1 MGLVRLGRGTR
12 RAMEILLVTT
22 ELSPRVSSTDT
33 PDEVSALGKT
43 LRQLGHDVTIVAP
56 FNHAFEQGGL
66 SVARRL
72 TPIALT
78 DGQAVTVF
86 DAHLSSGA
94 KVVLLGMPSGLDAQ
108 LSMPTL
114 LAETEVRSAS
124 AFADAVVRLVA
135 QRLEQGQPFDVVHLF
150 DWMTALVASVLHQR
164 LGFGSPAIVL
174 SVHDPRAVGEFE
186 ARFVPQLGDE
196 SQSLETQF
204 SEGKCSV
211 LKTGIIASDSIV
223 VPSESHI
230 EVMMN
235 TAARLGL
242 GASLSEQSKP
252 IHAVQAGVDYS
263 RVNPATNPNLVA
275 RFDAEDASAKAATK
289 TALLRD
295 LGLALDN
302 RPLFLF
308 PGPMSL
314 DGGGD
319 LVVDAAELVLAQPV
333 STCFF
338 SMPHDDV
345 QLVSRLE
352 QRIGSPLTNCVHR
365 VCTSE
370 RDLHRGF
377 AAADFVVCPARHVGG
392 RVDHLAAQRYGAVVV
407 ALNAPGLREAVV
419 DCDTGLE
426 TGTGFLF
433 DDCNAA
439 SLSAALMRAT
449 AAYYHPGFDKLRRRV
464 MRQDFSWE
472 RPARRML
479 QIYRKAYQGRPHET
493 TADESI

>member
-1 MGLVRLGRGTR
+1 
-12 RAMEILLVTT
+12 MEILLVTT

-33 PDEVSALGKT
+33 PDEVSSLGKT

-56 FNHAFEQGGL
+56 FTHAFEQGGL

-108 LSMPTL
+108 VARTTTV
-114 LAETEVRSAS
+114 AEAEVCSVS
-124 AFADAVVRLVA
+124 AFADAVVRLTA

-150 DWMTALVASVLHQR
+150 DWMTSLVAPVLRGR
-164 LGFGSPAIVL
+164 LGSGSPAIVL
-174 SVHDPRAVGEFE
+174 SVHDPRATGDFDGCYAAFLGE
-186 ARFVPQLGDE
+186 QLQGTQL
-196 SQSLETQF
+196 SGGQCSL
-204 SEGKCSV
+204 
-211 LKTGIIASDSIV
+211 LKPGIVASDAII

-230 EVMMN
+230 EEVMK
-235 TAARLGL
+235 TAARLGIN
-242 GASLSEQSKP
+242 ACFAEQSKP
-252 IHAVQAGVDYS
+252 VHAVQAGVDYS
-263 RVNPATNPNLVA
+263 RVNPATNPNLIA
-275 RFDAEDASAKAATK
+275 RFDAEDASAKIATK
-289 TALLRD
+289 MGLLRE
-295 LGLALDN
+295 LGLVLDN

-338 SMPHDDV
+338 SLPHDDTE
-345 QLVSRLE
+345 LVSSLE
-352 QRIGSPLTNCVHR
+352 RRIGMRTPNGVHH
-365 VCTSE
+365 VCTGE
-370 RDLHRGF
+370 RDLHRAF
-377 AAADFVVCPARHVGG
+377 AAADFVVCPARHLGG

-407 ALNAPGLREAVV
+407 ALNAPGLRDAVV

-433 DDCNAA
+433 DEPSAG
-439 SLSAALMRAT
+439 SLVAALMRAT
-449 AAYYHPGFDKLRRRV
+449 AAYFHPSFDRLRRRV

-479 QIYRKAYQGRPHET
+479 QIYRKAYRGRPREAMT
-493 TADESI
+493 DVII

>member
-1 MGLVRLGRGTR
+1 
-12 RAMEILLVTT
+12 MEILLVTT

-33 PDEVSALGKT
+33 PDEVSSLGKT

-56 FNHAFEQGGL
+56 FSHAFEQGGL

-72 TPIALT
+72 TPIALA
-78 DGQAVTVF
+78 DGQAVTIF

-108 LSMPTL
+108 VARTTL
-114 LAETEVRSAS
+114 VAEAEVRSVS
-124 AFADAVVRLVA
+124 AFADAVVRLTA

-150 DWMTALVASVLHQR
+150 DWMTSLVAPVLRER
-164 LGFGSPAIVL
+164 LGSGSPAIVL
-174 SVHDPRAVGEFE
+174 SVHDPRATGEF
-186 ARFVPQLGDE
+186 AAHHAAFLGDQARAHDTQL
-196 SQSLETQF
+196 SGGQCSL
-204 SEGKCSV
+204 
-211 LKTGIIASDSIV
+211 LKPGIVASDAIV
-223 VPSESHI
+223 VPSESHVE
-230 EVMMN
+230 EVMK
-235 TAARLGL
+235 TAARLEVS
-242 GASLSEQSKP
+242 ACIAEQSKP

-275 RFDAEDASAKAATK
+275 RFDAEDASAKVATK
-289 TALLRD
+289 TALLRE

-314 DGGGD
+314 DGGAD

-338 SMPHDDV
+338 SMPHDDAE
-345 QLVSRLE
+345 LVSQLE
-352 QRIGSPLTNCVHR
+352 HRIGAHAPNGVHHI
-365 VCTSE
+365 CTSE
-370 RDLHRGF
+370 RDLHRAF
-377 AAADFVVCPARHVGG
+377 AAADFVVCAARHIGG

-407 ALNAPGLREAVV
+407 ALNAPGLRDAVV

-433 DDCNAA
+433 DEA
-439 SLSAALMRAT
+439 SASSLAAALMRAT
-449 AAYYHPGFDKLRRRV
+449 AAYFHPRFEKLRRRV

-479 QIYRKAYQGRPHET
+479 QIYRKAYRGRPREAMT
-493 TADESI
+493 DIII